1 MDRVSSMLSFVKV
14 VELGGFAAAARQ
26 LNLANSVV
34 TGHVK
39 SLEERLGARLLNR
52 TTRSVSLTEA
62 GRTYYE
68 RCVQILSE
76 IEEAEETIQTLQ
88 LKPRGILRVNTSPA
102 VPSVIAPSIAEY
114 NALYPDVTVHLTA
127 TSRMLDLVERGFD
140 LAIWYAGAP
149 DSSLI
154 RRHLASYRTLLC
166 AAPDYLSKHGHPKH
180 PTDLAGHKCIVYYDA
195 PFGKGGREWMFTG
208 PDGEFTVQ
216 VSGPLETNSVDALRA
231 AAVSGQGFIYTPT
244 HLVLEE
250 LRSGALV
257 SVLRDFL
264 GREVSVDALYP
275 NRQHL
280 PAKVRTFIDL
290 VAKNFRQID
299 WDPCSQDVKRSEI
312 SLKQPILAK
321 EPPVAS
327 ALRSRA

>member
-34 TGHVK
+34 TGHIK
-39 SLEERLGARLLNR
+39 SLEERLDARLLNR
-52 TTRSVSLTEA
+52 TTRSVSLTDA
-62 GRTYYE
+62 GRAYYE

-76 IEEAEETIQTLQ
+76 IEDAEETVQTLQ
-88 LKPRGILRVNTSPA
+88 FKPRGILRINTSPA
-102 VPSVIAPSIAEY
+102 VPLVIAPSIAEFSG
-114 NALYPDVTVHLTA
+114 LYPEVTIHFTA
-127 TSRMLDLVERGFD
+127 TSRMLDLVEQGFD
-140 LAIWYAGAP
+140 LAIWYALVP

-154 RRHLASYRTLLC
+154 RRHLASYRSIIC
-166 AAPDYLSKHGHPKH
+166 ASPDYLSKHGQPKH
-180 PTDLAGHKCIVYYDA
+180 PTDLVGHNCIVYYDA
-195 PFGKGGREWMFTG
+195 PWGKGGREWTFTG
-208 PDGEFTVQ
+208 PNGEIPVQ
-216 VSGPLETNSVDALRA
+216 VSGSLETNNVDAIRTA
-231 AAVSGQGFIYTPT
+231 ALNGQGFIFTPP
-244 HLVLEE
+244 HLVIQE

-257 SVLRDFL
+257 SVLRDFPA
-264 GREVSVDALYP
+264 REISVDAFYP

-299 WDPCSQDVKRSEI
+299 WDPYSRDAKQSDT

-327 ALRSRA
+327 ELRRPG

>member
-14 VELGGFAAAARQ
+14 VEQGGFSAAARQ
-26 LNLANSVV
+26 LNLATSVV
-34 TGHVK
+34 TTHVK
-39 SLEERLGARLLNR
+39 SLEERLQVRLLNR
-52 TTRSVSLTEA
+52 TTRSVSLTEVGQA
-62 GRTYYE
+62 YYE

-76 IEEAEETIQTLQ
+76 IEDAEDTVQTLQ
-88 LKPRGILRVNTSPA
+88 LKPRGTLRVNTSPA
-102 VPSVIAPSIAEY
+102 VPSIIAPSVAEY
-114 NALYPDVTVHLTA
+114 NELYPDVTVHLTA
-127 TSRMLDLVERGFD
+127 TSRMLDLVEQGFD

-149 DSSLI
+149 DLSLI

-166 AAPDYLSKHGHPKH
+166 ASPHYLSKHGDPKH
-180 PTDLAGHKCIVYYDA
+180 PNDLTQHKCIVYYDA
-195 PFGKGGREWMFTG
+195 PFGRGGREWMFTG

-231 AAVSGQGFIYTPT
+231 AVLGGQGIVYTPT
-244 HLVLEE
+244 HLVIQEIKA
-250 LRSGALV
+250 GALV
-257 SVLRDFL
+257 PVLRDYR

-299 WDPCSQDVKRSEI
+299 WDPCAPANKASSQPVKH
-312 SLKQPILAK
+312 A
-321 EPPVAS
+321 V
-327 ALRSRA
+327 